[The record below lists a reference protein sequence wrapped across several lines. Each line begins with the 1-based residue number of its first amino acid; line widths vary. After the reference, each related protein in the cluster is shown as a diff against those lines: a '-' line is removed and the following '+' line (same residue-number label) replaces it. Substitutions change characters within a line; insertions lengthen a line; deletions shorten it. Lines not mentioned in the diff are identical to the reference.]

1 MRLSLIVGRVR
12 SDRVMEQRDFEFCK
26 KKRIVIKIGSSS
38 LTHSETGNLNFTKM
52 EHLVRELC
60 DMRNRGIDVCLVSS
74 GAIAVGR
81 KTIGLKD
88 RPKDISVK
96 QACAAIGQ
104 ARLMMTYEKMFSEY
118 NQVMAQVLMTKNTM
132 VEPVSREN
140 AKNTFEELF
149 QLGVIPIVN
158 ENDTVSTY
166 EMQFG
171 DNDTLSAIV
180 ASLVGAD
187 LLILLSDIDGLY
199 TDDPHKNPDAKL
211 IEVVEQMEESLYDM
225 AKGSTGS
232 DVGTGGMATKLN
244 AAKIATSSGAD
255 MVIANGED
263 VSILHHMLD
272 GSFKGTVFVADK
284 NETFC
289 LADFITKTINQ

>member
-1 MRLSLIVGRVR
+1 
-12 SDRVMEQRDFEFCK
+12 MEHQVYGFHK

-38 LTHSETGNLNFTKM
+38 LTRPETGNLNHIKM
-52 EHLVRELC
+52 MHLVRELC
-60 DMRNRGIDVCLVSS
+60 DIRNRGIDVCLVSS

-81 KTIGLKD
+81 QTIALKE

-104 ARLMMTYEKMFSEY
+104 ARLMMSYEKLFSEY

-132 VEPVSREN
+132 VNPISREN

-149 QLGVIPIVN
+149 ALGVIPIVN

-180 ASLVGAD
+180 TSLVGAD

-211 IEVVEQMEESLYDM
+211 VEVVERMEASLFDM
-225 AKGSTGS
+225 AKDSTGS

-244 AAKIATSSGAD
+244 AAKIATASGAD

-263 VSILHHMLD
+263 VCILHHMLD
-272 GSFKGTVFVADK
+272 DSFVGTVFKANKD
-284 NETFC
+284 ETFC
-289 LADFITKTINQ
+289 LADFITKTIEQ